1 MNYAEKIFELRKSKN
16 VSKEIL
22 GASLGVK
29 EKQISRWEQGIEV
42 PEFKYAKKLAKYF
55 GISVDEL
62 FGEEINAD
70 EENKENLSFHFKN
83 ISIIYSLISL
93 INYIGMILLGHF
105 SDEISSIIYSFSGS
119 ICDSEA
125 GCSVGSFNSMV
136 ANIKG
141 AICFFGMI
149 WTIIFSF
156 ILLISFIIF
165 VLKYFKET
173 KNKIIRTNLVTS
185 FKNNITIIIS
195 TLLGA
200 VLILS
205 VGQHVGY
212 ININTFGFFNG
223 LLFLIG
229 SLFAIDVFITLIKI
243 ILMKALKKVIIFTP
257 WKGYK
262 KGYEIAYISMGLALF
277 ILFIIFGSSS
287 YVGFYMFSIFYFPI
301 SFILLVIH
309 LFLTYLPL
317 KSE

>member
-16 VSKEIL
+16 VSKETL

-29 EKQISRWEQGIEV
+29 EKQISRWGRGIEV
-42 PEFKYAKKLAKYF
+42 SNFKYAKKLATYF

-62 FGEEINAD
+62 FGEEINVE
-70 EENKENLSFHFKN
+70 EENKEDLSFHFKN
-83 ISIIYSLISL
+83 ISIIYSVISL
-93 INYIGMILLGHF
+93 TNYIGMILLGHF
-105 SDEISSIIYSFSGS
+105 SNEIAKIIYSFSGL

-125 GCSVGSFNSMV
+125 GCSVGAFNSMV
-136 ANIKG
+136 TNIKEL
-141 AICFFGMI
+141 ICLFGVI
-149 WTIIFSF
+149 WTTIFSF
-156 ILLISFIIF
+156 ILLMSFTIF
-165 VLKYFKET
+165 LSKYFKET

-185 FKNNITIIIS
+185 FKKSITIIIS

-262 KGYEIAYISMGLALF
+262 KGYEIAHISMGLALF
-277 ILFIIFGSSS
+277 IFFIIFGSSS
-287 YVGFYMFSIFYFPI
+287 YVGFYMYSIFYFPI
-301 SFILLVIH
+301 SFVLLVIH
-309 LFLTYLPL
+309 LFLTNLPL
-317 KSE
+317 KNE